1 MTGNA
6 RTGIQ
11 AVAFLAMLFCAGCGN
26 VLDPHYA
33 ALPAAAKA
41 PLELF
46 SGKTRLYVSTNVDV
60 DGYRLTHDGYVQLGV
75 AAFTTER
82 SVTVEQ
88 IEDLAKRVGADVVV
102 CSKISLRSHRAALP
116 FDLAQT
122 TASNAGDSYVHV
134 SSSVTLFGGSYG
146 SSTSVGGGTMDFK
159 GMVTSSGIPGVSS
172 RDLEESNAERYR
184 FTATFWRRAKPDG
197 RS

>member
-1 MTGNA
+1 
-6 RTGIQ
+6 
-11 AVAFLAMLFCAGCGN
+11 MLLLAGCGN

-33 ALPAAAKA
+33 ASSDAAKA
-41 PLELF
+41 PVAPF
-46 SGKTRLYVSTNVDV
+46 SGQTRLYVSTNVDV
-60 DGYRLTHDGYVQLGV
+60 DGYQLTHDGYVQLGV

-88 IEDLAKRVGADVVV
+88 VEDLANRVGADIVV
-102 CSKISLRSHRAALP
+102 CSKISLRSHRPALP
-116 FDLAQT
+116 FDPTEMAALKAD
-122 TASNAGDSYVHV
+122 NAYVHV
-134 SSSVTLFGGSYG
+134 SGSVTLFGGSYG

-159 GMVTSSGIPGVSS
+159 GTVTSSGIPGVSS
-172 RDLEESNAERYR
+172 QDLEESNAERYQ